1 MTFVSFYVNPY
12 HTKIHLKWLF
22 LYKDFSNLS
31 FKKLNCVSCKSKNCF
46 IKNNFSS
53 KQITEISKIK
63 KINKYKKGDLLY
75 KKGSIPKSV
84 YILLEGC
91 LEVIKKDVKGG
102 KKDFYFIEPGELFGY
117 RSLLSE
123 EKHNTSAKIYQN
135 SKICTIDKEDF
146 FELFISNRGF
156 AKKFIKFLS
165 DQLKRRQ
172 KKLEEKTK
180 N

>member
-1 MTFVSFYVNPY
+1 VNC
-12 HTKIHLKWLF
+12 IF
-22 LYKDFSNLS
+22 
-31 FKKLNCVSCKSKNCF
+31 CKNKNCF
-46 IKNNFSS
+46 IKNNFTS
-53 KQITEISKIK
+53 KQIIEINKIK
-63 KINKYKKGDLLY
+63 KIKKYKRGDLLY
-75 KKGSIPKSV
+75 KKGSTPKSV
-84 YILLEGC
+84 YILFEGC
-91 LEVIKKDVKGG
+91 LEVIKKDVNGG

-123 EKHNTSAKIYQN
+123 EKHNTSAKVYQN
-135 SKICTIDKEDF
+135 SKICTIDKVDF

-172 KKLEEKTK
+172 KRLEERIK